1 LWICQGCTAAYAVG
15 AASCP
20 NCGATAYEED
30 HPMPKIT
37 VHGGA
42 TNATDDSPSEVVVFT
57 KDDFVQHIENC
68 EDPECLGTTSETSS
82 SKPSSSPKTS
92 ASAARSRARTTENP
106 S

>member
-1 LWICQGCTAAYAVG
+1 MALWLCTDCSAAYAVG
-15 AASCP
+15 QPACP
-20 NCGATAYEED
+20 NCGSTVYLED

-42 TNATDDSPSEVVVFT
+42 TNATDEPEPEPDTTQLDAPEEEPSPGSS
-57 KDDFVQHIENC
+57 
-68 EDPECLGTTSETSS
+68 SETSS
-82 SKPSSSPKTS
+82 SKGSSSPKTS